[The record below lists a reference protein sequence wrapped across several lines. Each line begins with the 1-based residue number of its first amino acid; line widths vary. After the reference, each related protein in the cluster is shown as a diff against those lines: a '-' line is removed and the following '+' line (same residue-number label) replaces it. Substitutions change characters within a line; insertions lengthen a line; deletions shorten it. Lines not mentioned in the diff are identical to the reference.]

1 MKGRSRERASSLSI
15 ILCFLFLISKRIM
28 KQMAYLMAVI
38 FPNVF
43 CGVIFFVP
51 FSHEKTLALKW
62 KWGHTKMHSILK
74 GFFLRKWS
82 LRNSLGSKLK
92 GYFTS
97 LRTFKSF
104 FVQEKSG
111 ILSRK
116 LCQCNWPEIY
126 GMKKSWH
133 FCKKI
138 SLRKCVKKTR
148 QVRWPKDIKEKKRF

>member
-1 MKGRSRERASSLSI
+1 
-15 ILCFLFLISKRIM
+15 
-28 KQMAYLMAVI
+28 MAYLMAVI

-43 CGVIFFVP
+43 CGVIFFLL

-74 GFFLRKWS
+74 GFFSRKS

-97 LRTFKSF
+97 FANFQVFF

-133 FCKKI
+133 FCKK

-148 QVRWPKDIKEKKRF
+148 QVRWPKDIKERRKDSNIVCYLFTMTQDL

>member
-1 MKGRSRERASSLSI
+1 MWCNFFRSFFMSLRNISSQMKMRSHKNALN
-15 ILCFLFLISKRIM
+15 FKRI
-28 KQMAYLMAVI
+28 
-38 FPNVF
+38 
-43 CGVIFFVP
+43 
-51 FSHEKTLALKW
+51 
-62 KWGHTKMHSILK
+62 
-74 GFFLRKWS
+74 FLRKWS

-133 FCKKI
+133 FCKK

-148 QVRWPKDIKEKKRF
+148 QVRWPKDIKERRKDSNIVCYLFTMTQDLLNVEFVALFLSSSLHSSQ